1 MKNKYVMIGGFAF
14 SEESDMNK
22 LKKYAK
28 EGWILESIV
37 AGFFYRL
44 KKDKLQ
50 NIDYS
55 LDYQSEATE
64 EYFNLFKEAGWTLI
78 VSVCNEMHIFSAQEG
93 TKPIYSDRESE
104 IDKYARVKKQTGKG
118 AIYSFIP
125 MIIFDLLGKS
135 SSTTLKPIFI
145 VANVLFIASMIP
157 FIFNFMP
164 YLAYSYRLRKM
175 KKRGI

>member
-1 MKNKYVMIGGFAF
+1 MIGGLAF
-14 SEESDMNK
+14 SEVSDMNK

-44 KKDKLQ
+44 KKDVHQ

-55 LDYQSEATE
+55 LDYQSEATK
-64 EYFNLFKEAGWTLI
+64 EYFDLFKEAGWTPV
-78 VSVCNEMHIFSAQEG
+78 VSVGNEMHIFSAQEG
-93 TKPIYSDRESE
+93 TKPIYSDKESE

-118 AIYSFIP
+118 SIYSFIA
-125 MIIFDLLGKS
+125 MIIFALLVKYS
-135 SSTTLKPIFI
+135 FTTLKQIFI
-145 VANVLFIASMIP
+145 VANVLFMASMIA
-157 FIFNFMP
+157 FVFNFMP
-164 YLAYSYRLRKM
+164 YVAYIYRLRKM